1 MNNLGIKKILIIG
14 LFFLSGCQLNTS
26 KLEQKSD
33 AINYSRV
40 TSDECPEQP
49 EVVLDRKNVQAIA
62 LDDEP
67 ITLSGIAKQN
77 QSLGYTFEAKSDQK
91 FNYRTEE
98 DICIWI
104 YTPDN
109 QLVNSKNLPVDGK
122 YTIQV
127 SAPKGSAT
135 FELEIGLDLSQNL
148 SSLNSNISIN
158 NSSQSQQIEERPPA
172 DEFVINYYIDI
183 NNRNYEST
191 GNKLSPRFQT
201 ISSSYFTYQ
210 KWWDSVSEVRIEN
223 IYLIEQTQNTAIV
236 DAELGYMMNTGKY
249 IKDPKQRIYL
259 SWDKYSNSWLFEK
272 KST

>member
-1 MNNLGIKKILIIG
+1 MNNLAINKILIIG
-14 LFFLSGCQLNTS
+14 LFFLPSCQL
-26 KLEQKSD
+26 KDVQLEQKSETVNSFS
-33 AINYSRV
+33 A

-49 EVVLDRKNVQAIA
+49 EVVLDRKNVQVITFDNEA
-62 LDDEP
+62 
-67 ITLSGIAKQN
+67 ITLSGIARKN
-77 QSLGYTFEAKSDQK
+77 QSLGYTFEAKSGQK
-91 FNYRTEE
+91 FNYQTEE
-98 DICIWI
+98 DICVWI

-135 FELEIGLDLSQNL
+135 FELEIGLDFPQNL
-148 SSLNSNISIN
+148 SSLNSNVSID

-191 GNKLSPRFQT
+191 WNKLSPRFQA
-201 ISSSYFTYQ
+201 ISSSYFAYQ
-210 KWWDSVSEVRIEN
+210 EWWDSVSEVRIEN
-223 IYLIEQTQNTAIV
+223 IYLIEQTQNTAV
-236 DAELGYMMNTGKY
+236 VNAELGYMMNAGKY
-249 IKDPKQRIYL
+249 IKDSKQRIYL
-259 SWDKYSNSWLFEK
+259 IWDEYSKSWLFEK